1 MYRYP
6 TLGISNPMQCKANTL
21 TMFSMSYLLFVNQ
34 DVLNAGLDASSES
47 HSHNNTNR
55 IASSVKQVM
64 QQTVALGKVFITN
77 TILGMAV
84 FATYEG
90 MIDHLATSTSNIET
104 TSAMTDSIAL
114 QSNYP
119 PDTDECTSDVMDQAT
134 LPQHFLAGAMGGA
147 SHAVLSSVFDIKF
160 GVSPPGDVLLSSTTK
175 GTTTYHH
182 PILQTFSSKPM
193 QLQVPT
199 LHFSTSS
206 IIHHSLA
213 HSVLFGSYQLTKRLL
228 VSQMHSHNSEDND
241 NNTALGYGN
250 NSDTMRVATIA
261 LAGGIAGQ
269 FQHVISH
276 FSEQWVLLNHTST
289 TSPSTSLL
297 RRVTLSSWP
306 TWRSTLMSFPPSAIG
321 FLAFEYGKQLN
332 SSDVDDGVL

>member
-1 MYRYP
+1 M
-6 TLGISNPMQCKANTL
+6 NK
-21 TMFSMSYLLFVNQ
+21 

-47 HSHNNTNR
+47 HSQNNTKSR
-55 IASSVKQVM
+55 ITTSVKQVM

-90 MIDHLATSTSNIET
+90 MIEHLATTPSTTSKNET
-104 TSAMTDSIAL
+104 TSETTNSIVL

-119 PDTDECTSDVMDQAT
+119 SDIDECNVDAMDHAT

-182 PILQTFSSKPM
+182 PILQTFSSRPM

-241 NNTALGYGN
+241 NNSTLGYGN
-250 NSDTMRVATIA
+250 NSDTIRVTTIA
-261 LAGGIAGQ
+261 VAGGIAGQ

-289 TSPSTSLL
+289 TTTLSPTSLL
-297 RRVTLSSWP
+297 RCVTLSSWP
-306 TWRSTLMSFPPSAIG
+306 TWRSTLIAFPPSAIG

-332 SSDVDDGVL
+332 SSDVDAGII

>member
-1 MYRYP
+1 M
-6 TLGISNPMQCKANTL
+6 
-21 TMFSMSYLLFVNQ
+21 NQ

-47 HSHNNTNR
+47 HSQNNTKSR
-55 IASSVKQVM
+55 ITTSVKQVM

-90 MIDHLATSTSNIET
+90 MIEHLATTPSTTSKNET
-104 TSAMTDSIAL
+104 TSETTNSIVL

-119 PDTDECTSDVMDQAT
+119 SDIDECNFDVMDHAT

-182 PILQTFSSKPM
+182 PILQTFSSRPM

-241 NNTALGYGN
+241 NNSTLGYGN
-250 NSDTMRVATIA
+250 NSDTIRVATIA
-261 LAGGIAGQ
+261 VAGGIAGQ

-289 TSPSTSLL
+289 TTTLSPTSLL
-297 RRVTLSSWP
+297 RCVTLSSWP
-306 TWRSTLMSFPPSAIG
+306 TWRSTLIAFPPSAIG

-332 SSDVDDGVL
+332 SSDVDAGII